1 MKVNALIASPKD
13 SVVTLTDKVS
23 VGDQVMYFLNDELVS
38 VTALGDVPQY
48 HKLAVKAVEQ
58 GDPVVKYGEVIGI
71 AKADIRPGEHV
82 HTHNLSSDGR

>member
-38 VTALGDVPQY
+38 VMALEDVPQY
-48 HKLAVKAVEQ
+48 HKLAVKAVKL

>member
-48 HKLAVKAVEQ
+48 HKLAVKAVKQ
-58 GDPVVKYGEVIGI
+58 GDPVIKYGEVIGI

>member
-23 VGDQVMYFLNDELVS
+23 VGNQVMYFLNDELVS
-38 VTALGDVPQY
+38 VTALEDVPQY
-48 HKLAVKAVEQ
+48 HKLAVKAVEL
-58 GDPVVKYGEVIGI
+58 GDPVIKYGEVIGV